1 MDCIKTGIIRSRKMN
16 AHQALAIFFVAGF
29 LWGMAAMAL
38 YCFST
43 VEESAGKLFKAE
55 TSASDDDPDAFRT
68 FIVSRI
74 RESPAFRRKVVS
86 GLETLHAEYP
96 NIYADVMKH
105 S

>member
-1 MDCIKTGIIRSRKMN
+1 LSAAEKMN
-16 AHQALAIFFVAGF
+16 AYQALSAFFVAGF

-43 VEESAGKLFKAE
+43 ADESAGKLFKAE
-55 TSASDDDPDAFRT
+55 TLASDDDPDGFRT
-68 FIVSRI
+68 FIVSRV

-86 GLETLHAEYP
+86 ALETLHAEHP
-96 NIYADVMKH
+96 KIYSEVMKH

>member
-1 MDCIKTGIIRSRKMN
+1 LLTAEKMN

-43 VEESAGKLFKAE
+43 ADESAGKLFKAE
-55 TSASDDDPDAFRT
+55 TLAPDDDPDGFRT
-68 FIVSRI
+68 FVVSRV

-86 GLETLHAEYP
+86 ALETLHAEHP
-96 NIYADVMKH
+96 KIYSEVMKH